1 MSDQRLI
8 AYMLA
13 AAVGASLPG
22 SGVFAEAQAAEIAA
36 SAQTSNQG
44 GVKITV
50 QPRGFPPGAKTWD
63 FAITLETHTQ
73 PLDDDLAKAA
83 TLLADGKPARPRGWE
98 GSPPGGHHRKGV
110 LHFDA
115 ITPLPQTVELQIR
128 QTGEASP
135 RIFRWQLGP
144 RP

>member
-73 PLDDDLAKAA
+73 PLNDDLAKAA
-83 TLLADGKPARPRGWE
+83 TLLAD
-98 GSPPGGHHRKGV
+98 GGHHRKGV